1 MVNQSDPRAEN
12 APLDPLALA
21 ASLAPFGR
29 STMLPRDAYVS
40 DSVFAWEQL
49 HLLQG
54 GWICVGRS
62 EGMLN
67 PNDQRAVSVGRAG
80 VFLTRDQHG
89 VLRAFAN
96 ACRHRGHELLPCGAE
111 TVNRAI
117 IVCPYHAW
125 SYRLDGTLRMT
136 PGYDSDTFDPTTHG
150 LVELPSSEW
159 HGWIFVD
166 ASGEAPA
173 IERHLEGLE
182 SLIAQYEPERLV
194 TRGRHEYVVNANWK
208 ILNENYQE
216 CYHCPMIHPELCN
229 ASPPQSGANYLH
241 PGQGAWVGG
250 WMELREDMDT
260 MSLDGTSSATVF
272 RGLTGEAV
280 RHVEYLAVFPN
291 LLISLHPDYV
301 MTHLLTPLGPDR
313 TRIECT
319 WAFAPEDVE
328 REDFDPSF
336 AVDFWDVTNR
346 QDWLACESVQRGLS
360 SPRAIPGPMST
371 DEDGVYQFVTMVARA
386 YSGLPVE
393 TGALTSS

>member
-29 STMLPRDAYVS
+29 STMLPRDAYVT

-117 IVCPYHAW
+117 VVCPYHAW

-150 LVELPSSEW
+150 LVELPCQRM
-159 HGWIFVD
+159 
-166 ASGEAPA
+166 A
-173 IERHLEGLE
+173 
-182 SLIAQYEPERLV
+182 RLDIRRRLR
-194 TRGRHEYVVNANWK
+194 RGAADR
-208 ILNENYQE
+208 
-216 CYHCPMIHPELCN
+216 
-229 ASPPQSGANYLH
+229 
-241 PGQGAWVGG
+241 
-250 WMELREDMDT
+250 
-260 MSLDGTSSATVF
+260 TSS
-272 RGLTGEAV
+272 
-280 RHVEYLAVFPN
+280 
-291 LLISLHPDYV
+291 
-301 MTHLLTPLGPDR
+301 
-313 TRIECT
+313 
-319 WAFAPEDVE
+319 
-328 REDFDPSF
+328 
-336 AVDFWDVTNR
+336 
-346 QDWLACESVQRGLS
+346 
-360 SPRAIPGPMST
+360 
-371 DEDGVYQFVTMVARA
+371 
-386 YSGLPVE
+386 
-393 TGALTSS
+393 